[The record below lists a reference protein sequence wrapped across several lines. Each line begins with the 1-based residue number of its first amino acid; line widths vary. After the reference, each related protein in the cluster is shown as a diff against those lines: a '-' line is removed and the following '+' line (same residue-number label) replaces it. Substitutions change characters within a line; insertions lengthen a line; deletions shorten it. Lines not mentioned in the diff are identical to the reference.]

1 MTLGA
6 QFLSIVR
13 EQLRPGSDEPYNR
26 NELKLAN
33 VCATLQ
39 CPHPYLALAS
49 VSGPAEV
56 WWLNAFTSAAER
68 DAVGPA
74 YARNEPLMTAMRPLG
89 ALKERFRV
97 SCTSTMTSYR
107 RDLSDGVALR
117 IEGVRFFVVSTS
129 HRRSG
134 PVAAVFE
141 SPAGDLFVLA
151 GASSRA
157 IADDVAARFGPGA
170 IVLAVQPQWSFPDK
184 TWIEADPDFWNHAI
198 G

>member
-1 MTLGA
+1 MTSGA

-13 EQLRPGSDEPYNR
+13 EQLRPGSDEAYNR
-26 NELKLAN
+26 NELKLAQ
-33 VCATLQ
+33 VAATLQ

-49 VSGPAEV
+49 VTGPTEV

-74 YARNEPLMTAMRPLG
+74 YARNEPLMAAMRPLG
-89 ALKERFRV
+89 ALKEQFRA
-97 SCTSTMTSYR
+97 SITSMMTSYR
-107 RDLSDGVALR
+107 PDLADGTALR
-117 IEGVRFFVVSTS
+117 VEGMRFFVVGTS
-129 HRRSG
+129 HRKSG
-134 PVAAVFE
+134 TVAAVFE

-184 TWIEADPDFWNHAI
+184 TWVEADRDFWSHAI